1 MWLTREVLDSG
12 HMVDS
17 ELDVDDE
24 IIINNAVISFGPGSH
39 ASVSARLVGVLT
51 TSVELTILMLDS
63 IDVVVGKFGTLVC
76 EAVLVCDT
84 FLKRRCMD
92 LVSYRLVVDRVA
104 DACVLN
110 LESPVLIEVQIIAA

>member
-1 MWLTREVLDSG
+1 MWLTREVLDTG
-12 HMVDS
+12 HMVDP

-84 FLKRRCMD
+84 FLERRCMN